1 MDLSRV
7 KICRRWRYQTT
18 SSRASLDGWGA
29 RRHARPN
36 ETPTRERR
44 RVIPPD
50 VPGQRCVTT
59 FPSLDAFAL
68 QHFILDDRS
77 GAEEEGQMFRAFGVT
92 ARAPRI
98 WNEGVSG
105 VFLDLRG
112 AYNYWKRAEDQAQID
127 FDNLAVWIGA
137 LEVLQDPTDQLMD
150 FDRPLLNTFRT
161 RLTMAS
167 DPGIRLSKL
176 RARLYTLLLTRPT
189 PMRGRPSLSSI
200 GEKPSALC
208 DAKDAISLDTR
219 HLHAICAR
227 EGITHNTGVHQKTA
241 EGLPHAAHEC

>member
-1 MDLSRV
+1 
-7 KICRRWRYQTT
+7 
-18 SSRASLDGWGA
+18 
-29 RRHARPN
+29 
-36 ETPTRERR
+36 
-44 RVIPPD
+44 
-50 VPGQRCVTT
+50 
-59 FPSLDAFAL
+59 
-68 QHFILDDRS
+68 
-77 GAEEEGQMFRAFGVT
+77 MFRAFGVT
-92 ARAPRI
+92 TWAPRI

-176 RARLYTLLLTRPT
+176 RARLYTLLFTRPT